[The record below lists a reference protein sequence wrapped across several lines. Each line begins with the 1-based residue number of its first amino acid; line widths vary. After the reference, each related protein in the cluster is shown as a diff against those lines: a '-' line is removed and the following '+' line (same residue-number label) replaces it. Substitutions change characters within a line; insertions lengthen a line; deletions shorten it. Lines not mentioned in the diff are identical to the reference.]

1 MAATAAIQYRRV
13 EIIKKEGKK
22 KERGRE
28 REREKL
34 RSIQKTIYM
43 LQKIFTF
50 LSCHLVAQQEDEKE
64 IRKENCSSLIEF
76 QQ

>member
-22 KERGRE
+22 RRE
-28 REREKL
+28 REKKL